1 MPCKKQTDKYRF
13 CINSHYYEVLLKDL
27 KDNKVE
33 KEGECDNLST
43 IMTFS
48 NNISAEDI
56 CQEFKFLHKS
66 LRKNPIRGT
75 TVNDKFSY
83 YDCDF
88 LNFWLNNKLRE
99 NVNNGSIKV
108 KEFYEEIKSK
118 DEVFFTKTKE
128 LLDYMNVI
136 DSNVLENM
144 KLLYKLY
151 VNAVKIINI
160 VYDKDY
166 KPDEPENEEQESEEH
181 IKQQEKEEQASGA
194 HENQQPK
201 KEEHKP
207 CSYYAEQLD
216 ENYKEAMNRCLS
228 SNIDYYNALKFFK
241 GSYNFLTEMKPD
253 ELNTCNSTEFNFF
266 PEYDPVLEANKRR
279 IMTFKIMSAPLMLSF
294 VIPLLYKYTPLGPFL
309 RTKINSVK
317 ERWLNPNENASELLS
332 MSTNTEDNNSEN
344 GGYNIGYYSGTN
356 L

>member
-27 KDNKVE
+27 KDEKVKKEE
-33 KEGECDNLST
+33 KCDNLST

-66 LRKNPIRGT
+66 LRKNPKGET
-75 TVNDKFSY
+75 TVNDIFSY

-88 LNFWLNNKLRE
+88 LNFWLNDKLRKT
-99 NVNNGSIKV
+99 VNNGLIKI
-108 KEFYEEIKSK
+108 KEFYKEIKNKDDQFFSK
-118 DEVFFTKTKE
+118 TNNLEE
-128 LLDYMNVI
+128 YLHVI
-136 DSNVLENM
+136 DPNVLDNM

-166 KPDEPENEEQESEEH
+166 KPDERENEEQEIKSEESETQENQ
-181 IKQQEKEEQASGA
+181 QQEKEEL
-194 HENQQPK
+194 
-201 KEEHKP
+201 KP

-216 ENYKEAMNRCLS
+216 ENYKEAMNRCLN

-253 ELNTCNSTEFNFF
+253 ELNTCKSNKYSFF
-266 PEYDPVLEANKRR
+266 PYYDPVLERQRNT
-279 IMTFKIMSAPLMLSF
+279 IKISSTLSVLSLALPL
-294 VIPLLYKYTPLGPFL
+294 IYKYTPFGPFL
-309 RTKINSVK
+309 RANINRVK
-317 ERWLNPNENASELLS
+317 NKWMNSDEYGSELS
-332 MSTNTEDNNSEN
+332 SIPTDVEDNISYNEE
-344 GGYNIGYYSGTN
+344 YNIGYSESN
-356 L
+356 